1 METNMRKLFL
11 EEVRK
16 TLMSVKGEELDQ
28 LVDAVLAARKIMV
41 VGKGRVGIAMRTF
54 ATRLSH
60 MGLDVSCLQDVTSP
74 HLGPGDLVLIGN
86 TNGCSPLMNVYLE
99 QAHGAGAKVYYIV
112 VVDGTVSCKAEY
124 VLHIRARLMGKQYID
139 IPSVQ
144 PMCSTFEQVLM
155 LSLDTV
161 CKMVQMRLGQSEEE
175 MRSRSINII

>member
-1 METNMRKLFL
+1 MDTSKRRQFL

-16 TLMSVKGEELDQ
+16 TLMQVDGRELEQ
-28 LVDAVLAARKIMV
+28 LADAVLSAGKIMI
-41 VGKGRVGIAMRTF
+41 VGKGRVGISMRMF
-54 ATRLSH
+54 ATRLSQ

-74 HLGPGDLVLIGN
+74 HLGPGDLVIIGN

-99 QAHGAGAKVYYIV
+99 QAHAAGAKVYYIV

-124 VLHIRARLMGKQYID
+124 VLHIRARLMGKQWID

-161 CKMVQMRLGQSEEE
+161 CKIVQTQLGLSEQQ